1 LQGEFRKFVDKE
13 VTVWRALGV
22 ERPPKFLLHPSGD
35 MDSTVACHLH
45 NSTFYVKDPESQET
59 DNDSNPSTRQLHQAG
74 FSSKNCLFFDDICRR
89 DRTKDVEAFY
99 TEELI
104 CTHRE
109 FTLSVRKAMS
119 AKVEVCFGKRVFER
133 MKAYLE
139 LVSLKLWGEYEG
151 VELFLEIENR
161 TAVRFIL
168 FVYHPQ
174 FFFYHGQTSESALRF
189 RKKFGRNQDLH
200 LSVAGKLGGIEITP
214 NFYESKHLPHHYG
227 QFDNASNHVVKRLEK
242 EADDQLRAAFP
253 EQYKKIEAGAR
264 ALAEKVKIEG
274 QQTLCQL

>member
-1 LQGEFRKFVDKE
+1 
-13 VTVWRALGV
+13 
-22 ERPPKFLLHPSGD
+22 

-59 DNDSNPSTRQLHQAG
+59 DNDSNPSIRQLHQAG

-109 FTLSVRKAMS
+109 FSLSVRKAMS

-174 FFFYHGQTSESALRF
+174 FFFYHGQTSETALRF

-274 QQTLCQL
+274 QQTLCQLSG

>member
-1 LQGEFRKFVDKE
+1 
-13 VTVWRALGV
+13 
-22 ERPPKFLLHPSGD
+22 

-59 DNDSNPSTRQLHQAG
+59 DNDSNPSIRQLHQAG

-119 AKVEVCFGKRVFER
+119 AKVE
-133 MKAYLE
+133 
-139 LVSLKLWGEYEG
+139 LWGEYEG

-168 FVYHPQ
+168 
-174 FFFYHGQTSESALRF
+174 
-189 RKKFGRNQDLH
+189 KKFGRNQDLH

-264 ALAEKVKIEG
+264 ALAEKVKIEA
-274 QQTLCQL
+274 QQTLCQLSG